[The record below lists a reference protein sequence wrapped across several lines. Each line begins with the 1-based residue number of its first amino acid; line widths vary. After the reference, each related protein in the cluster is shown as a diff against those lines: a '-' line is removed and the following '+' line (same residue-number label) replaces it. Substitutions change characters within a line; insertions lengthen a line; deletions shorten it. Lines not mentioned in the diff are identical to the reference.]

1 MLKGIFKYLIVW
13 FQPTILYLNLNSK
26 LIISEG
32 LQRDN
37 ALSKSMLLPTKA
49 GIYIL
54 ISILQTA
61 YSLHLILCIV
71 WNFDVITNNL
81 DEYVDFHGDS
91 YCPTSL
97 HLKVTVLL
105 TNNATPIV
113 TYKKD
118 TFYLF
123 NSLSHKNPIQTSN
136 TFFHVK
142 FQKHYGFLYSW
153 MTPTIFFQEKNHIFL
168 GQINIYSVMCII
180 ALDNYSN
187 QASKWKLKNVIF
199 NQKKSC
205 LSILQNI
212 NITYYILI

>member
-1 MLKGIFKYLIVW
+1 M
-13 FQPTILYLNLNSK
+13 
-26 LIISEG
+26 
-32 LQRDN
+32 
-37 ALSKSMLLPTKA
+37 
-49 GIYIL
+49 
-54 ISILQTA
+54 QTS
-61 YSLHLILCIV
+61 YSLHLILRIV

-91 YCPTSL
+91 YYPTSL

-113 TYKKD
+113 TYKM
-118 TFYLF
+118 THSIYSILYPI
-123 NSLSHKNPIQTSN
+123 KNPIQTSN

-153 MTPTIFFQEKNHIFL
+153 MTLTIFFQEKNHIFL

-187 QASKWKLKNVIF
+187 QASKLKLKNAIF
-199 NQKKSC
+199 NQKKCC

-212 NITYYILI
+212 NITCYILI